1 MFNERTQDVLSEA
14 MTPEESPVR
23 ELTID
28 EAIGMAILL
37 QKQEQF
43 DAAHMVYSR
52 ILEEVPDHPDAL
64 HFSGVLA
71 EQMGKPEEAI
81 AFMQRSVAL
90 VPDSADW
97 QSNLGIAL
105 QSVGRFDE
113 ALVAFERA
121 IALDPSHVNA
131 HSNHGVMLRAT
142 GRPAEA
148 EAAYRA
154 AIALNPKHIDAW
166 TNLGILLN
174 GLKRTKEA
182 VDCFCQVILL
192 RPKHPE
198 ARRLL
203 GLAHTTLG
211 QIDEAVAIFK
221 EWLEEDPNSAIA
233 RHMLAAC
240 TGRDVPARASDG
252 FVKDTFDSFA
262 ASFESKLA
270 QLSYRAPKLVALMLE
285 DSNIPPAKDRDIL
298 DAGCGTGLCGPLL
311 APWARTIVGVDLSK
325 GMLDRAREKHVYD
338 ELVEGELTAY
348 LREHPAT
355 WDVIVSADTLVYFGA
370 LDGVIGAASAA
381 LRPGG
386 LLIFTVERAETESD
400 DYRLEL
406 HGRYCHARGYVERVL
421 QEAGLTPE
429 IAESDLR
436 MESGAPVAGLVIRAT
451 KAGVVGASAGGGH
464 DA

>member
-1 MFNERTQDVLSEA
+1 
-14 MTPEESPVR
+14 
-23 ELTID
+23 
-28 EAIGMAILL
+28 
-37 QKQEQF
+37 
-43 DAAHMVYSR
+43 
-52 ILEEVPDHPDAL
+52 
-64 HFSGVLA
+64 
-71 EQMGKPEEAI
+71 
-81 AFMQRSVAL
+81 
-90 VPDSADW
+90 
-97 QSNLGIAL
+97 
-105 QSVGRFDE
+105 
-113 ALVAFERA
+113 
-121 IALDPSHVNA
+121 
-131 HSNHGVMLRAT
+131 MLRAT

-154 AIALNPKHIDAW
+154 AIALNAKHIDAW

-211 QIDEAVAIFK
+211 QIDEAVAIFD
-221 EWLEEDPNSAIA
+221 EWLKEDPNSAIA

-240 TGRDVPARASDG
+240 TGREVPARASDG

-285 DSNIPPAKDRDIL
+285 DSGIAPAKDKDVL

-311 APWARTIVGVDLSK
+311 APWARTIVGVDLSR

-338 ELVEGELTAY
+338 DLVEGELTAY
-348 LREHPAT
+348 FREHPGA
-355 WDVIVSADTLVYFGA
+355 WDIIVSADTLVYFGA
-370 LDGVIGAASAA
+370 LDAVIPAASAA
-381 LRPGG
+381 LKPGG
-386 LLIFTVERAETESD
+386 LLIFTVERAEETD
-400 DYRLEL
+400 ADGYRLEL
-406 HGRYCHARGYVERVL
+406 HGRYCHRRHYVERVL
-421 QEAGLTPE
+421 REAGLTPE

-436 MESGAPVAGLVIRAT
+436 ME
-451 KAGVVGASAGGGH
+451 VGRTGGGTGDTGDEGWRRRH
-464 DA
+464 DG